1 MKEIIKANR
10 GKIAFGAAA
19 IIVLVIAFIM
29 GGKTGTS
36 DIAVEA
42 SHKESSETVS
52 VSSEISRKESSIFH
66 SEVESNET
74 ASDVSNKEESLLSHN
89 QNSPDKEKISEPEKQ
104 ESLPVKEEA
113 SVASEAQESSSQERS
128 EVVVSS
134 ESIEL
139 SEESIF
145 VSSEEESI
153 TVDSSIQNE
162 ESEINESK
170 CGLIIDCSTALKNE
184 GLSDKKR
191 RLQPENGIIFS
202 DSSVGFKEG
211 ASVFDVLKEVCE
223 RENIRMEFS
232 LIPLTGGAYIEGIN
246 NLYEFDCGNLSGWMY
261 SVNGEFPNC
270 GCSDYKVSEGDSIKV
285 VYSCN
290 LGEDVGNIFRG

>member
-1 MKEIIKANR
+1 MKEIIKANK
-10 GKIAFGAAA
+10 GKIAFGAVA

-36 DIAVEA
+36 DIAVEV

-89 QNSPDKEKISEPEKQ
+89 QNSPDKEKISEPEQK
-104 ESLPVKEEA
+104 SLPVKEEA
-113 SVASEAQESSSQERS
+113 SVASEAQESSSQEKS

-145 VSSEEESI
+145 VSSLLNPQYK
-153 TVDSSIQNE
+153 TKN
-162 ESEINESK
+162 
-170 CGLIIDCSTALKNE
+170 LK
-184 GLSDKKR
+184 S
-191 RLQPENGIIFS
+191 
-202 DSSVGFKEG
+202 
-211 ASVFDVLKEVCE
+211 
-223 RENIRMEFS
+223 M
-232 LIPLTGGAYIEGIN
+232 
-246 NLYEFDCGNLSGWMY
+246 
-261 SVNGEFPNC
+261 
-270 GCSDYKVSEGDSIKV
+270 KVSV
-285 VYSCN
+285 AW
-290 LGEDVGNIFRG
+290 L